1 MPSPLRCLL
10 IDDEVAAHYVLQHY
24 IEQVDRLK
32 LVGSCY
38 HALEAIN
45 FLHRHPVDLLFLD
58 INMPQMNGLQMLETL
73 THPPKVIL
81 TTAHSE
87 FALESYNYTVVDYL
101 LKPIEFARFL
111 KAIDKVVIAQ
121 PDGETQH
128 VNVTAS
134 VNTSLVVK
142 VDGDWVRIL
151 YDDLLYG
158 QSWGNYVKLFTTQQI
173 YLTSMTMTEL
183 EQRLPTDQFIRIHK
197 SYLVALNKVTR
208 LSGNE
213 VFMGEIVLPVG
224 LTYRRELVDRLR

>member
-1 MPSPLRCLL
+1 MPNPLRCLL

-24 IEQVDRLK
+24 IEQVDRLE
-32 LVGSCY
+32 LVGDCY

-45 FLHRHPVDLLFLD
+45 FLHRQPVDLLFLD

-87 FALESYNYTVVDYL
+87 FALESYNYNVVDYL

-111 KAIDKVVIAQ
+111 KAIDKVVVAQ
-121 PDGETQH
+121 PEEETPR
-128 VNVTAS
+128 VTLAPSAS
-134 VNTSLVVK
+134 TSFVVK
-142 VDGDWVRIL
+142 VDGDWVRIA
-151 YDDLLYG
+151 YEDLLYG
-158 QSWGNYVKLFTTQQI
+158 QSWGNYVKLFTSQQV

-183 EQRLPTDQFIRIHK
+183 EQRLPSDQFIRIHK
-197 SYLVALNKVTR
+197 SYLVALAKIKR

-213 VFMGEIVLPVG
+213 VFIDEAPLPIG
-224 LTYRRELVDRLR
+224 STYRRELVERLR

>member
-1 MPSPLRCLL
+1 MPNPLRCLL

-24 IEQVDRLK
+24 VEQVDRLV

-45 FLHRHPVDLLFLD
+45 FLHRQPVDLLFLD

-87 FALESYNYTVVDYL
+87 FALESYNYNVVDYL

-111 KAIDKVVIAQ
+111 KAIDKVVVAQ
-121 PDGETQH
+121 PEEETQR
-128 VNVTAS
+128 VSLSIPAPAS
-134 VNTSLVVK
+134 FVIK
-142 VDGDWVRIL
+142 VDGDWVRL
-151 YDDLLYG
+151 AYDDLLYG

-173 YLTSMTMTEL
+173 YVTALTMTEL
-183 EQRLPTDQFIRIHK
+183 EQRLPAHQFIRIHK
-197 SYLVALNKVTR
+197 SYLASLNKIRR

-213 VFMGEIVLPVG
+213 VLVGEATLPVG
-224 LTYRRELVDRLR
+224 LTYRRELVDRFQ

>member
-1 MPSPLRCLL
+1 MPNPLRCLL

-24 IEQVDRLK
+24 IEQVDRLE

-45 FLHRHPVDLLFLD
+45 FLHRQPVDLLFLD

-87 FALESYNYTVVDYL
+87 FALESYNYNVADYL

-111 KAIDKVVIAQ
+111 KAVDKVVATQ
-121 PDGETQH
+121 PEEETQR
-128 VNVTAS
+128 VSVSAPAS
-134 VNTSLVVK
+134 ASFMIK
-142 VDGDWVRIL
+142 VDGDWLRIA
-151 YDDLLYG
+151 YDDLVYG
-158 QSWGNYVKLFTTQQI
+158 QSWGNYVKLFTTQQV
-173 YLTSMTMTEL
+173 YVTALTMTEL

-197 SYLVALNKVTR
+197 SYLVSLNKITR

-213 VFMGEIVLPVG
+213 VFMGDVSLPVG
-224 LTYRRELVDRLR
+224 LTYRRELVERLR

>member
-1 MPSPLRCLL
+1 MPNPLRCLL

-24 IEQVDRLK
+24 IEQVDRLE
-32 LVGSCY
+32 LAGNCY

-45 FLHRHPVDLLFLD
+45 FLHRQPVDLLFLD

-73 THPPKVIL
+73 AHPPKVIL

-87 FALESYNYTVVDYL
+87 FALESYNYNVVDYL

-121 PDGETQH
+121 TEEEPQRMTLAPS
-128 VNVTAS
+128 AS
-134 VNTSLVVK
+134 TSFVIK
-142 VDGDWVRIL
+142 VDGDWVRIA

-158 QSWGNYVKLFTTQQI
+158 QSWGNYVKLFTTQQV
-173 YLTSMTMTEL
+173 YLTALTMTDL
-183 EQRLPTDQFIRIHK
+183 EQRLPADQFIRIHK
-197 SYLVALNKVTR
+197 SYLVALNKILR

-213 VFMGEIVLPVG
+213 VFMGETPLPIG
-224 LTYRRELVDRLR
+224 LTYRRELVERLR

>member
-1 MPSPLRCLL
+1 MPNPLRCLL

-24 IEQVDRLK
+24 VEQVDRLT
-32 LVGSCY
+32 LAGSCY

-45 FLHRHPVDLLFLD
+45 FLHRQPVDLLFLD

-87 FALESYNYTVVDYL
+87 FALESYNYNVVDYL

-111 KAIDKVVIAQ
+111 KAVDKVVASQ
-121 PDGETQH
+121 AEEETQR
-128 VNVTAS
+128 VSLPTPMPAS
-134 VNTSLVVK
+134 FVIK
-142 VDGDWVRIL
+142 VDGDWVRL
-151 YDDLLYG
+151 AYDDLLYG
-158 QSWGNYVKLFTTQQI
+158 QSWGNYVKLFTTEQV
-173 YLTSMTMTEL
+173 YVTALTMTEL

-197 SYLVALNKVTR
+197 SYLVSLNKIRR

-213 VFMGEIVLPVG
+213 VFLGEALLPVG